1 LAKVTQ
7 VSDVAHGPLVLF
19 ETDKYSYTCSSD
31 CRTPLEKRDT
41 KEFKNREEEAE
52 RIASEIER
60 SEQYKHHISLENG
73 DGDEEDKFSAVKR
86 TNENNATNMQ
96 SSGNPGK

>member
-1 LAKVTQ
+1 MLTEFLICE
-7 VSDVAHGPLVLF
+7 SG
-19 ETDKYSYTCSSD
+19 

-52 RIASEIER
+52 RLASEIEG
-60 SEQYKHHISLENG
+60 SEQYKHRISLENG
-73 DGDEEDKFSAVKR
+73 EGDEEDKFSAVKR

-96 SSGNPGK
+96 TSGNSGK